1 MSNKKIYKG
10 LNKRR
15 RFHPRK
21 YITIILCMALIIGYG
36 YKKIKLDEVFKNID
50 ISKNVSSLVN
60 KLYFWQDPASEIFN
74 LASTSTQKID
84 NSSQKNVTD
93 KSNEEKS
100 QKSSTADNSS
110 TNTEVAVVDG
120 IDVYLIQ
127 VGSFDNNKDLNKIT
141 AKLKENKIPNSSIK
155 IDGANKVQAY
165 ISFNE
170 DDVRNNLE
178 KTKKIVDDAFLTKL
192 EIPVLSLEYT
202 EEYSY
207 IKNIAD
213 NLNSLLKNYEEES
226 NYLNKNK
233 DNLDSGEYK
242 KILTKRENI
251 LDKLENEVNKINYK
265 ELDSFKTNLLSYT
278 SQIRDNISKYGDKI
292 DTKNEYKYE
301 TLLISSIQMYY
312 EFINEIKAA

>member
-207 IKNIAD
+207 IKDIAD

-242 KILTKRENI
+242 IILTKRENI

-312 EFINEIKAA
+312 EFINEINAA

>member
-84 NSSQKNVTD
+84 NSSQKDVTD

-141 AKLKENKIPNSSIK
+141 ARLKENKIPNSSIK

-265 ELDSFKTNLLSYT
+265 ELDSFKTDLLSYT

>member
-84 NSSQKNVTD
+84 NS
-93 KSNEEKS
+93 S

-207 IKNIAD
+207 IKDIAD

>member
-15 RFHPRK
+15 KFHFRK
-21 YITIILCMALIIGYG
+21 FITILLCIILIVGYT
-36 YKKIKLDEVFKNID
+36 YKKIKLDEVFKNVN
-50 ISKNVSSLVN
+50 ISNSLYSVVD
-60 KLYFWQDPASEIFN
+60 KLYFWKNPGVEMFN
-74 LASTSTQKID
+74 LSSKDIKKSDNTSNKTQ
-84 NSSQKNVTD
+84 
-93 KSNEEKS
+93 EKS
-100 QKSSTADNSS
+100 DNKSQSNSQA
-110 TNTEVAVVDG
+110 NTEVAVVEG

-127 VGSFDNNKDLNKIT
+127 VGSFDNDQKIKEVKS
-141 AKLKENKIPNSSIK
+141 KLEENKIPNSTVE
-155 IDGANKVQAY
+155 IDKVNKLQAY
-165 ISFNE
+165 VSFKE
-170 DDVRNNLE
+170 SDIRNKLE
-178 KTKKIVDDAFLTKL
+178 STKQIFNDAFLTKL

-202 EEYSY
+202 DEYSY

>member
-141 AKLKENKIPNSSIK
+141 DKLKENKIPNSSIK

-207 IKNIAD
+207 IKDIAD

-233 DNLDSGEYK
+233 DNLDSEEYK
-242 KILTKRENI
+242 IILTKRENI

>member
-1 MSNKKIYKG
+1 
-10 LNKRR
+10 
-15 RFHPRK
+15 
-21 YITIILCMALIIGYG
+21 MALIIGYG

-207 IKNIAD
+207 IKDIAD

-233 DNLDSGEYK
+233 DNLDSEEYK
-242 KILTKRENI
+242 IILTKRENI

-278 SQIRDNISKYGDKI
+278 SQIRDNISKYVDKI

>member
-84 NSSQKNVTD
+84 NSSQKDVTD

-141 AKLKENKIPNSSIK
+141 DKLKENKIPNSSIK